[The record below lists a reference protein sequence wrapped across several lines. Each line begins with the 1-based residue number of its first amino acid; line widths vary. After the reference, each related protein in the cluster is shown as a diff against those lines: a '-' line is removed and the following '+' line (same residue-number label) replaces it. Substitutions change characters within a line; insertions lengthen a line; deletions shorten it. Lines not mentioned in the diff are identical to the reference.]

1 LRASVRQAAVHT
13 YDTGW
18 RVGGRGAFL
27 IGFDT
32 DQATVYR
39 IRSLHRNE
47 QVRELRPTKPG

>member
-1 LRASVRQAAVHT
+1 MHT